1 MVLNHPLRNYMMK
14 FMTVKLVSRHFM
26 KIDYREAFHST
37 CNFDIG
43 QIYAINKLPFIH
55 VIMALDGNIIRAA
68 TAKEDLTDYLAQM
81 FFGVLDAMFQQLR
94 ENSLPLSTSYNF
106 LMTEDFIMLIPRA
119 KENAVIQHNGKEF
132 TFSLNSLAFA
142 GLLLCKTQEELDAL
156 EAQDNL
162 MDLLVQVG
170 IKWNPDAAK
179 FESERQAALDSAL
192 A

>member
-1 MVLNHPLRNYMMK
+1 
-14 FMTVKLVSRHFM
+14 M

-55 VIMALDGNIIRAA
+55 VIVALDGNIIRAA